1 MNLPTISPD
10 SANSSF
16 PRYDAGKWLV
26 GLSVLTG
33 TFLSVMDVTVVNV
46 AMPHMMA
53 TFHQSLLS
61 ITWVSTAYSIAEII
75 MITMTAFWSTLL
87 GRKRLFLVSMTIFI
101 VGSALAGTA
110 HTFGQ
115 ILCYRVLQGF
125 GGGALIPA
133 SQAITRERFPPSEQG
148 MAMAL
153 FSMGVMLAPTI
164 GPVVGGWLIDHWGWR
179 WIFYINVPI
188 AIAGIVM
195 VSLFVHDPPYLKR
208 GFERIDWIGI
218 ALLSVGLTSL
228 QLVLE
233 RGQSFGW
240 FASNWIVAGAIV
252 AALTIAGLIVW
263 ELAINEP
270 IINFKLFRNLRLSIG
285 SGLGA
290 LIGFALFGSTFLL
303 PQMTQEV
310 LGYPAFRAGLVLFP
324 RAASMFLIMPIVGRL
339 YNRVSPRILISF
351 GMIMLAVSFWQLGN
365 LTVDVTFSGFVGPLV
380 ETGIGIGCSMVLLS
394 TISLSSLPRAEMT
407 AGAGL
412 YTLIRRVSGN
422 LSYAV
427 LATVVERRTNFHLA
441 SPLGPN
447 APLAVPNPPA
457 KASFLNHS
465 ASILNRSAGILHQ
478 PSTVGALARTSIF
491 SQSAR
496 MAAYTDCYKLLA
508 LLFVLGLPLTLL
520 LPKRGVPTE
529 EAATLSE

>member
-1 MNLPTISPD
+1 MNLPTIPTE
-10 SANSSF
+10 SAESSGH
-16 PRYDAGKWLV
+16 RYDPGKWLV

-87 GRKRLFLVSMTIFI
+87 GRKRLFLISMTIFI
-101 VGSALAGTA
+101 VGSALAGTSQ
-110 HTFGQ
+110 TFGQ
-115 ILCYRVLQGF
+115 MLLYRVLQGF

-133 SQAITRERFPPSEQG
+133 SQAITRERFPPAEQG

-188 AIAGIVM
+188 AIIGIAM
-195 VSLFVHDPPYLKR
+195 VSLFVRDPPYLKR
-208 GFERIDWIGI
+208 GFAHIDWAGI
-218 ALLSVGLTSL
+218 ALLMIGLTTL

-240 FASNWIVAGAIV
+240 FASTWIVGGAIV
-252 AALTIAGLIVW
+252 AAVTIAGLIIW
-263 ELAINEP
+263 ELASQEP
-270 IINFKLFRNLRLSIG
+270 VINFRLFHNLRLSIG
-285 SGLGA
+285 SGLGGI
-290 LIGFALFGSTFLL
+290 IGFALFGSTFLL

-324 RAASMFLIMPIVGRL
+324 RAASMFLIMPLVGRL
-339 YNRVSPRILISF
+339 YNLVSPRILISF
-351 GMIMLAVSFWQLGN
+351 GMMMLAVSFWQLGHLSVN
-365 LTVDVTFSGFVGPLV
+365 VPFSGFVVPLI

-407 AGAGL
+407 AGAGI
-412 YTLIRRVSGN
+412 YTLVRRVSGN
-422 LSYAV
+422 LSYAI
-427 LATVVERRTNFHLA
+427 LATVVERRTIFH
-441 SPLGPN
+441 N
-447 APLAVPNPPA
+447 APLIALANHDPVSPA
-457 KASFLNHS
+457 GPLSYS
-465 ASILNRSAGILHQ
+465 ASI
-478 PSTVGALARTSIF
+478 V

-496 MAAYTDCYKLLA
+496 MSAYTDCYTLLA
-508 LLFVLGLPLTLL
+508 GLFVLALPLTLL

-529 EAATLSE
+529 EPAAVTE